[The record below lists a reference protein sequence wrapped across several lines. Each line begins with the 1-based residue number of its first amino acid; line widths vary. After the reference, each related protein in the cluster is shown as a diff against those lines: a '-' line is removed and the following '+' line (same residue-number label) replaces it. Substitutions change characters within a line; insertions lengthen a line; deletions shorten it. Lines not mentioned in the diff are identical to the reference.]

1 MTDKKAQAPRLN
13 PQLETVQL
21 TAFEPDETYEGLVFE
36 ELTLKQTEVEILFF
50 KGCLFKNCQFEQ
62 VDFNNCDFQDVQFEH
77 CALLNCSLTN
87 DPFQRVAFN
96 GCQLIGSDFAEAGL
110 NDVTFDTCQADYTG
124 FNFARM
130 RHVDFKDCSMQEVSL
145 GQVDWQWL
153 TMIGNRLNGMDMT
166 GTNLKNLDISQN
178 QFEKATFTLELLRGA
193 TISTEQTLVI
203 MSALRINVR

>member
-77 CALLNCSLTN
+77 CALLNCSLMN

>member
-36 ELTLKQTEVEILFF
+36 ELTLKQTEVEMLFF

-193 TISTEQTLVI
+193 IISTEQTLVI